1 MASAAPADF
10 PSVSEGPAS
19 LIDRLRRRLRA
30 VEASTGLSDAGTGLV
45 TLGVPPIDG
54 TLGGGLAC
62 GALHEIAAERET
74 EIAAA
79 IGFALALAI
88 RRKADH
94 LVWITEEL
102 SLAESGVPYGP
113 GLDQAGL
120 PPERLI
126 TVTTAHGRDVLWA
139 MEEALRCPAVGAVIG
154 EIRARGIDVVATRR
168 LSLAAAAGNA
178 LALLVRTAPDDEP
191 SAAATRWVIGAARAL
206 IERPRWPL
214 ASLASGARADE
225 PTSGEYPARALIE
238 GPRWPLASL
247 ASAAPSS
254 ASQAERWGVGP
265 PRLAARLARNRR
277 GHPGAWIVEWNS
289 VEQRFELA
297 TDSEPVAGTTLDRP
311 HRAAVA

>member
-1 MASAAPADF
+1 MASAARPDF
-10 PSVSEGPAS
+10 PSGSEGPAS

-30 VEASTGLSDAGTGLV
+30 VEASTGLSHAGAGVV

-54 TLGGGLAC
+54 VLGGGLIC
-62 GALHEIAAERET
+62 GALHEIAAARET
-74 EIAAA
+74 ETAAA
-79 IGFALALAI
+79 TGFALALAI
-88 RRKADH
+88 RRNADY
-94 LVWITEEL
+94 LVWIAEEL

-113 GLDQAGL
+113 GLDQVGF

-154 EIRARGIDVVATRR
+154 ELRARGIDPVATRR
-168 LSLAAAAGNA
+168 LSLATAAGNA

-191 SAAATRWVIGAARAL
+191 SAAATRWIIGAARA
-206 IERPRWPL
+206 
-214 ASLASGARADE
+214 G
-225 PTSGEYPARALIE
+225 
-238 GPRWPLASL
+238 
-247 ASAAPSS
+247 
-254 ASQAERWGVGP
+254 ERWGVGP
-265 PRLAARLARNRR
+265 PRLAARLVRNRR

-297 TDSEPVAGTTLDRP
+297 TNSEPVAGAALDRS